1 MTRALF
7 VRSLRSVVLVMAI
20 LVVIAGAYIASVVY
34 LYDPAVSESLAV
46 MQAAMP
52 ELFAAFG
59 MANAASTL
67 LDFLINYLYGFL
79 FTALLIVLAVYL
91 SNKLVASPLKD
102 GSFAW
107 VLATPCS
114 RRSIIFTFIVVEAV
128 AVALVVALCWMS
140 EVAFCE
146 AWFPGELDQRGLACV
161 NGGLFVLGFF
171 IVSVCFAATILFRNA
186 SLGLGIGAGVCALFF
201 LMGLAGSVGE
211 GLAWVADL
219 SPYRLFDPYSL
230 AAGSVD
236 AFANVA
242 LLCGAAIGLN
252 ALTVIVFM
260 RRDFSL

>member
-1 MTRALF
+1 MIRALF
-7 VRSLRSVVLVMAI
+7 VRSLRSVAIVMAI
-20 LVVIAGAYIASVVY
+20 LVVIAGMYIASVVY
-34 LYDPAVSESLAV
+34 LYDPTVSESLAV
-46 MQAAMP
+46 MQEAMP

-91 SNKLVASPLKD
+91 SNKLFASPLKD

-107 VLATPCS
+107 ILATPCS
-114 RRSIIFTFIVVEAV
+114 RSSLILTFVVVEAV
-128 AVALVVALCWMS
+128 AVALVVALCWIG

-146 AWFPGELDQRGLACV
+146 AWFPSELDQRGLACV
-161 NGGLFVLGFF
+161 NGGLFVLGLFV
-171 IVSVCFAATILFRNA
+171 VSLCFAATILFKNA
-186 SLGLGIGAGVCALFF
+186 GLGLGIGAGVCALFF
-201 LMGLAGSVGE
+201 LMGLMGSVGE
-211 GLAWVADL
+211 GLAWVANL
-219 SPYRLFDPYSL
+219 SPYKLFDPYSL
-230 AAGSVD
+230 AAGSAD